1 MTSFY
6 HATVSA
12 FWQKKVQYL
21 VAELLWIDRT
31 WVGSRRPRDASVW
44 CVRRCGV
51 DGRAPRARQRVVRQ
65 LHRRDEAALFVS
77 RTPMLLSR
85 VERPALSHAS
95 STQRRATRR
104 RRADPALER
113 ELILPPIDASRATLP
128 PALSHGRRG
137 NVRRIYRHAVRP
149 VVAPDAPSATTSR
162 FTTATVRARHARRS
176 KAALVGNYHL
186 REGRSTTC
194 FASESA
200 GPPRQRERER
210 ERERARPE
218 SWFERAWPRAASC
231 ERACVPWLRRV

>member
-1 MTSFY
+1 M
-6 HATVSA
+6 
-12 FWQKKVQYL
+12 
-21 VAELLWIDRT
+21 
-31 WVGSRRPRDASVW
+31 
-44 CVRRCGV
+44 
-51 DGRAPRARQRVVRQ
+51 VRQ

-95 STQRRATRR
+95 STQRRATLR
-104 RRADPALER
+104 RRADPVLDR
-113 ELILPPIDASRATLP
+113 ELSLPPIDASRATLP
-128 PALSHGRRG
+128 PVLSHGRRG

-162 FTTATVRARHARRS
+162 FTTATVRVRRARWS

-200 GPPRQRERER
+200 GPPRQRERES
-210 ERERARPE
+210 ARPE
-218 SWFERAWPRAASC
+218 SWFERAWSRAASC
-231 ERACVPWLRRV
+231 ERACVPWLRRI